1 MVSLFKQLAIIV
13 KTGITSLFYDI
24 DGNKRTNMQFI
35 VFLVFIPLA
44 ILVFIIWKQIKLSES
59 IDTLLTVLT
68 IFTALIFGVL
78 FTVPDKL
85 SNRIEKYKNRKDEAI
100 KNYLTRFYNFTK
112 SFVEQITFIIL
123 ISLVLIVLLVILK
136 ITDKIIFEYLGC
148 IQIMITALSSVLFY
162 YLLLYILVLLANIY
176 ILLMDDIKVSNKD
189 K

>member
-1 MVSLFKQLAIIV
+1 MVSLFKQLLIIL

-35 VFLVFIPLA
+35 IFLLFIPLA
-44 ILVFIIWKQIKLSES
+44 VFVFIIWKQIKLSES

-85 SNRIEKYKNRKDEAI
+85 SQRIEKYKNRKDEAI

-112 SFVEQITFIIL
+112 SFIEQITFIIL
-123 ISLVLIVLLVILK
+123 ISIVLIVLLIICK
-136 ITDKIIFEYLGC
+136 ITHNISMEYIGC
-148 IQIMITALSSVLFY
+148 IQIIITALSFLLFY

-176 ILLMDDIKVSNKD
+176 ILLMEDIKMSNKD
-189 K
+189 M